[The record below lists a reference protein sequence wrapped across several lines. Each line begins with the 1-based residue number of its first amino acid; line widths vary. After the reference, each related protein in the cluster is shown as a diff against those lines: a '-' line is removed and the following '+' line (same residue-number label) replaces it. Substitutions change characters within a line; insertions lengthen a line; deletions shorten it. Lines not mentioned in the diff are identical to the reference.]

1 MFQSSHSPGTF
12 TIKAAVLGF
21 RLWKD
26 SPQTNLNFV
35 IPICFGRSTAM
46 SLVALEHQPW
56 RFLEERPGHWISF
69 HPQRGVQ
76 PKVKAKDWH
85 KPSSQDCYVP
95 RSTGTKKVWPSLC
108 SHLIPCEYR
117 QASGQRGLWLFRHIC
132 SQDVGSPTLRSC
144 CPFSAECF
152 LWSLCLSVSLVQWCL
167 SWVSVYF
174 TLPASLH
181 LSDDFWVCVCV
192 HVCMCTCIRLS
203 LPPSV
208 CPSFSPSICL
218 PLFQSACPSCLSLSA
233 LSLSPSSTV
242 CLCMS
247 IYDYH
252 DCPVNQGC
260 ILTFMGPALLPSWAL
275 SCMKKKLQHI
285 LWLHWHRGKYN
296 PGCSHNCTLIII
308 IFSFS
313 PD

>member
-12 TIKAAVLGF
+12 TIKAAILGF

-26 SPQTNLNFV
+26 SPQTNLNFA

-56 RFLEERPGHWISF
+56 HFLEEGPGHWISF

-95 RSTGTKKVWPSLC
+95 RSTGTKKVWPSLF
-108 SHLIPCEYR
+108 SHLIPCDYR
-117 QASGQRGLWLFRHIC
+117 HGSGQRGLWLFRHIC
-132 SQDVGSPTLRSC
+132 SQDVGSTTLRWC
-144 CPFSAECF
+144 CPFPAECF
-152 LWSLCLSVSLVQWCL
+152 LWCLSSSDPVCPGSPSISLSLPLCICQMI
-167 SWVSVYF
+167 SEYVY
-174 TLPASLH
+174 
-181 LSDDFWVCVCV
+181 VCTRACV
-192 HVCMCTCIRLS
+192 HVSACLS
-203 LPPSV
+203 LQVCVLPSLLLS
-208 CPSFSPSICL
+208 PSFSVCV
-218 PLFQSACPSCLSLSA
+218 FFLSLSPSV

-242 CLCMS
+242 CLCTS

-260 ILTFMGPALLPSWAL
+260 IMTFMNLFFH
-275 SCMKKKLQHI
+275 KK
-285 LWLHWHRGKYN
+285 Y
-296 PGCSHNCTLIII
+296 
-308 IFSFS
+308 
-313 PD
+313 